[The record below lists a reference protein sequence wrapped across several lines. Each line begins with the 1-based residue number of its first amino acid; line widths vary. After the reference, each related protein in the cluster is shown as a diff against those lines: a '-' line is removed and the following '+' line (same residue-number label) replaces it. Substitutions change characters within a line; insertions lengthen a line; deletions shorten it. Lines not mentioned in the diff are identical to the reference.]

1 MHNRWIVLLTL
12 LLAALACNIP
22 RPQPAAGPS
31 TEVPALPSTAPAAAA
46 TAGGAQTA
54 PAAPTATATL
64 VHLLRPGN
72 PGRADSTV
80 GDVVSGDT
88 ARQGTPNQPPGGDW
102 YEHNLYERPFNAQT
116 QDRYFPE
123 LDIRGAELNRDE
135 PWIYVSLRLYDVS
148 LEDGGLPAAYR
159 VELDLDLDGRGDW
172 LIEAASPEGTEWTV
186 EGVRVLRDTDNDV
199 GGTYPCRD
207 DAPQPTDEDSYDEVI
222 FDQGQGDDP
231 DAAWVRVSP
240 GNPAMVQIAFKHA
253 LIAMDGEFM
262 WGVWADRGV
271 DQPTWYDYHDHFTK
285 EQAGSPLPSL
295 AAYYPSK
302 AISEVDNTCR
312 GWFGFIPTSELPCAC
327 LGAPTPTPTAAA
339 RPARLQGAVFKDV
352 SPANCSL
359 ESAEFIRWANV
370 QVILKAGTCPG
381 GATVATTTT
390 DAGGAYSFS
399 GLEPG
404 TYCVSINPASGG
416 IPGSWNTCGP
426 FTASLSPGASH
437 TVNFGVSPVNLP

>member
-1 MHNRWIVLLTL
+1 MHKRWFPLLAL
-12 LLAALACNIP
+12 LLVGLACNIP
-22 RPQPAAGPS
+22 IPQPTASLP
-31 TEVPALPSTAPAAAA
+31 TEAPILPSATEEVAPPANGAAP
-46 TAGGAQTA
+46 T
-54 PAAPTATATL
+54 PAAPTATATPI
-64 VHLLRPGN
+64 HLLRPGE
-72 PGRADSTV
+72 PGSADSTV
-80 GDVVSGDT
+80 ADIISGDT

-123 LDIRGAELNRDE
+123 LDIRNAELDRSK
-135 PWIYVSLRLYDVS
+135 PWIYVSMRLYDVS
-148 LEDGGLPAAYR
+148 LEDGGLPATYR

-172 LIEAASPEGTEWTV
+172 LIEAASPSQTEWTV
-186 EGVRVLRDTDNDV
+186 EGVRVFRDSDNDV

-207 DAPQPTDEDSYDEVI
+207 DAPQPPEEDSYDELV

-240 GNPAMVQIAFKHA
+240 ADPTVVQIAFKHA
-253 LIAMDGEFM
+253 LINIDVEFM

-271 DQPTWYDYHDHFTK
+271 DEAAWYDYHDHFTK
-285 EQAGSPLPSL
+285 EEAGSPLPSL
-295 AAYYPSK
+295 ASYYPSK

-327 LGAPTPTPTAAA
+327 QGAPTATPTPEP
-339 RPARLQGAVFKDV
+339 RPASLRGAVFKDIA
-352 SPANCSL
+352 PANCSL
-359 ESAEFIRWANV
+359 DSSEFIRWSSV
-370 QVILKAGTCPG
+370 QVILKAGACPG

-390 DAGGAYSFS
+390 DDNGNYSFS

-404 TYCVSINPASGG
+404 AYCVQINPASGG

-426 FTASLSPGASH
+426 FTINLSPGASQ
-437 TVNFGVSPVNLP
+437 TVNFGISPINIP